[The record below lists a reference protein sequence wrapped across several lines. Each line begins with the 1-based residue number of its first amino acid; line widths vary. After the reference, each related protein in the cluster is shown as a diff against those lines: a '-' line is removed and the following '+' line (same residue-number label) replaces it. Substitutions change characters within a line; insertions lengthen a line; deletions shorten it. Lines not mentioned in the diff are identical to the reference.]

1 MSVFRILTFALEK
14 ALAVVLQQLDGR
26 IVHFVVVAVMWFCMA
41 MGATAY
47 VLLVK
52 EGKTM
57 IDLKGRSY
65 AALCDANL
73 ESGMPRIQSLAFA
86 GDKPPKSVCLQDHST
101 H

>member
-1 MSVFRILTFALEK
+1 MSVFRILN
-14 ALAVVLQQLDGR
+14 GR
-26 IVHFVVVAVMWFCMA
+26 VAYFVVVAVMWFCMA

-65 AALCDANL
+65 AALCDADM

>member
-57 IDLKGRSY
+57 IDLKGRS
-65 AALCDANL
+65 CDANL